1 MKPKKSETKSE
12 EERSQRSHSTKPS
25 TNYKVFPTKT
35 FLLEAKKLLKKYPG
49 IKKDFLNL
57 KDIIKKTPRTGDD
70 MGDGFYKIRMD
81 ITDKD
86 KGKSGSARVII
97 KVIEEDGL
105 VVVMRTYDKSD
116 LDKVIIQNL
125 KKQARKEGL

>member
-1 MKPKKSETKSE
+1 
-12 EERSQRSHSTKPS
+12 
-25 TNYKVFPTKT
+25 
-35 FLLEAKKLLKKYPG
+35 
-49 IKKDFLNL
+49 
-57 KDIIKKTPRTGDD
+57 

-125 KKQARKEGL
+125 KKQARQEGL

>member
-1 MKPKKSETKSE
+1 
-12 EERSQRSHSTKPS
+12 
-25 TNYKVFPTKT
+25 
-35 FLLEAKKLLKKYPG
+35 
-49 IKKDFLNL
+49 
-57 KDIIKKTPRTGDD
+57 

-97 KVIEEDGL
+97 KVIEEDEL